1 MKNLRAIFIIIIFF
15 SLLTGIVVRK
25 TTTFRL
31 DERIYLEEIAPGI
44 VFYEK
49 KGLPPHYPSNSN
61 IIAFNS
67 YDVRPDIKGY
77 AGPIKVLIA
86 IDNTGTIRGI
96 KILEHR
102 ETKNYVHYMERPEY
116 LSQFIG
122 KSVKDPLAI
131 DKDIDAIS
139 RATVSVEALTRTVRE
154 SSRLVAATLFNIEVP
169 QEVHEKRVGVDLFI
183 YLSLFLSTLA
193 FYLFT
198 RKQKRLLKLRDVFL
212 VLSFL
217 VVGLYLS
224 SPFSVLHLYNFILLR
239 HSSSFLFY
247 GLLLSLVFSIFVAG
261 RFYCGWLCPFGALV
275 EFIGRLPLRKWELPE
290 KKDIIWRRLKYVFFL
305 IITGLVL
312 FTGVPEFG
320 IYEAYVT
327 LFSFHGN
334 ILQWTLVILMLFVSL
349 KVKRFWCRFLCPA
362 GAFLALFTPSTGG
375 YRSSAECPQSNPP
388 DPPPSE
394 CIRCNKCLRRD

>member
-1 MKNLRAIFIIIIFF
+1 MKNLRAIFIIIVFF

-131 DKDIDAIS
+131 DKDTDAIS
-139 RATVSVEALTRTVRE
+139 RATVSVEALTRTIRE

-290 KKDIIWRRLKYVFFL
+290 KKDIIWRRLKYVFFFDYHRSC
-305 IITGLVL
+305 T
-312 FTGVPEFG
+312 F
-320 IYEAYVT
+320 
-327 LFSFHGN
+327 
-334 ILQWTLVILMLFVSL
+334 
-349 KVKRFWCRFLCPA
+349 
-362 GAFLALFTPSTGG
+362 
-375 YRSSAECPQSNPP
+375 YRCARVWN
-388 DPPPSE
+388 
-394 CIRCNKCLRRD
+394 L